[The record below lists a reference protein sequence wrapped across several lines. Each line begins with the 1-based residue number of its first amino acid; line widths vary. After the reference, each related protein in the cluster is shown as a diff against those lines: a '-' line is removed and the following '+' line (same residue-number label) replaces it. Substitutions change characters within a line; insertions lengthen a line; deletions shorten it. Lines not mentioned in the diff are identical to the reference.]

1 MAVRWRYD
9 GGTMAVK
16 PRLTAK
22 QLKAIA
28 LLAEGLSY
36 HAIASQ
42 LGVGLRTI
50 ERWAVRPDV
59 RQAVIEAQ
67 AKVSEQLAEEV
78 FSKCKTVL
86 IKGLPKAIRK
96 SIEALDH
103 PDARI
108 QIRAAEAIA
117 KWSGFY
123 QPNKPTTEP
132 RGDSEQNLKGYL
144 AYLETTSV
152 NGSQHKSVR

>member
-1 MAVRWRYD
+1 
-9 GGTMAVK
+9 MAVK

-22 QLKAIA
+22 QLRAIA
-28 LLAEGLSY
+28 LLAEGLPYS
-36 HAIASQ
+36 AIASE
-42 LGVGLRTI
+42 LGIGLRTI

-78 FSKCKTVL
+78 FSKCKTAL
-86 IKGLPKAIRK
+86 IRGLPKAIRK

-123 QPNKPTTEP
+123 QPQSQQVKQEP
-132 RGDSEQNLKGYL
+132 QQPAEENLKDYL
-144 AYLETTSV
+144 AYLASKNS
-152 NGSQHKSVR
+152 NGSYSSN